1 MEKQSIQNI
10 AQALADKY
18 ELTPKQSET
27 FLREFF
33 DVVKNGLT
41 KDGIVKIKGLGTFK
55 LVDVDARESINVN
68 TGERVV
74 IEGHNK
80 VTFTPEAVLRDII
93 NKPFSEF
100 QTVILNPGVDLNS
113 LDTSSVGIDDINPD
127 PFAFITDDSS
137 VGNNVSPESAV
148 GVLPTSGDSSQA
160 SVGIQASTEEME
172 LPDEN
177 QKRPSGENEADAFSE
192 AVSEND
198 KEVKSP
204 AESPKPQENS
214 QENHEG
220 LNDVQ
225 AEKPDDDIVE
235 TKNLESKDIP
245 AGDGKSEDANHSEL
259 VKTNEDAGEDEEP
272 QMDDENE
279 ETVLEFE
286 DTPSDDTSKRH
297 FGKCLKIS
305 LISFVSLL
313 ALFICF
319 AAGYMVGSHSNI
331 SSVIQSALGTQ
342 APTAKSVPSRQQK
355 TTRAKKV
362 VAALPQGTSTDHDS
376 AVATSTVESKTA
388 TSTKGKSLS
397 SAKSV
402 DKSETAIGKSE
413 SSFDSDK
420 YDKFSNEV
428 RTGAYRII
436 GIKKVITL
444 KPNETVY
451 GYAARHLGNRSM
463 ACYIYA
469 LNGVR
474 GEKEI
479 KAGRQIKI
487 PVLELR
493 HKRHH
498 SNQK

>member
-10 AQALADKY
+10 AQALANKH
-18 ELTPKQSET
+18 ELTPKQSEQ

-113 LDTSSVGIDDINPD
+113 LDTSSIGIDDINPD

-137 VGNNVSPESAV
+137 VGNDVSRESAV
-148 GVLPTSGDSSQA
+148 ILPTSDDSSQA
-160 SVGIQASTEEME
+160 TVGIQASTEEME
-172 LPDEN
+172 LTDEN
-177 QKRPSGENEADAFSE
+177 QKRPSGENEADVFSE

-198 KEVKSP
+198 KEVKFP
-204 AESPKPQENS
+204 VESPESQENS

-225 AEKPDDDIVE
+225 AETLDDDIVE

-245 AGDGKSEDANHSEL
+245 AGDEKSEDASHSEL
-259 VKTNEDAGEDEEP
+259 VKTNEDEGEDEEP

-331 SSVIQSALGTQ
+331 SSVIQSALGTK
-342 APTAKSVPSRQQK
+342 APIARSVPAGQQK
-355 TTRAKKV
+355 ATRAKKV

-376 AVATSTVESKTA
+376 AVATSTVEPKTV
-388 TSTKGKSLS
+388 TSIKGKSLS
-397 SAKSV
+397 SAKSTNN
-402 DKSETAIGKSE
+402 SEAAIGKSE

-428 RTGAYRII
+428 RTGAYRIV
-436 GIKKVITL
+436 GIEKVITL

-451 GYAARHLGNRSM
+451 GYAARHMGNRSM

-479 KAGRQIKI
+479 KTRRQIKI